1 MVEQAKWHKR
11 RWIAL
16 AFLAFSLLIISLD
29 TTVVNLALPSI
40 SNSNLHSSAS
50 GLQWIVDAYTL
61 VFAAS
66 LLTLGSI
73 GDRIGRKI
81 TLQIGLIAFGL
92 FSLGG
97 ALSNS
102 TGMLIAMRGAMG
114 LAGAALMP
122 STLSILTATFRDPKE
137 RAQAIAMWAAVFALG
152 AGIGPLVGGW
162 LLQHFQWEAVFYIN
176 LPVVAIALIG
186 GYFFIHNS
194 KDEHPRK
201 VDLVGSLLSIAGLF
215 ALVYGIIE
223 AGQSSWTAHKVLYSF
238 GAAAV
243 LLAAFAVSEWR
254 SSEPMLPLRFFKNM
268 SFTGANMALALISF
282 AMFGIMF
289 FMSQYFQTVQG
300 YSALQAG
307 VRLLPMAG
315 MSFVA
320 AMMSAKVAQRVGTKV
335 AVGTGILIASAGLFY
350 LSQVA
355 KVDTSYGTIVLVMCI
370 ISMGMGLTMSPAT
383 NSIMGSLPVNK
394 AGVGSAMNDTTRL
407 LGGALGV
414 AVLGTIMNNIY
425 IAKIND
431 ALAGAPQP
439 ILDAARSSIQ
449 GAHIVAGKIATG
461 EIPGVDP
468 ALASSLAKTIV
479 DKSNEAFVSGMVR
492 GVLIA
497 GIIMV
502 VASLVTFIIL
512 PMRVRPA
519 KEEPQVVS
527 VPDTAKGAAPG
538 PVPETVVEEEEH

>member
-1 MVEQAKWHKR
+1 MDMEQAKWHNR

-16 AFLAFSLLIISLD
+16 AFLACSLLIISLD

-40 SNSNLHSSAS
+40 SKNLGSSAS

-81 TLQIGLIAFGL
+81 TLQVGLIAFGL

-162 LLQHFQWEAVFYIN
+162 LLQRFQWEAVFYIN
-176 LPVVAIALIG
+176 MPVVAIALIG

-238 GAAAV
+238 GAAVV
-243 LLAAFAVSEWR
+243 LLAAFTVSEWR
-254 SSEPMLPLRFFKNM
+254 SSEPMLPLRFFRNM

-300 YSALQAG
+300 YNALQAG

-320 AMMSAKVAQRVGTKV
+320 AIMSAKVAQRVGTKV

-350 LSQVA
+350 LSQIA
-355 KVDTSYGTIVLVMCI
+355 EADTSYSMIVLVMCI

-431 ALAGAPQP
+431 TLSGALSSSPQ
-439 ILDAARSSIQ
+439 LLEAARSSIQ
-449 GAHIVAGKIATG
+449 GAHIAAQQIQSINPTLAGM
-461 EIPGVDP
+461 
-468 ALASSLAKTIV
+468 IV
-479 DKSNEAFVSGMVR
+479 DSANQAFMSGMVR
-492 GVLIA
+492 AVMIA

-519 KEEPQVVS
+519 KEEDQTTS
-527 VPDTAKGAAPG
+527 ASEMAR
-538 PVPETVVEEEEH
+538 ETTPISRQ

>member
-1 MVEQAKWHKR
+1 MADQSKAYKT

-16 AFLAFSLLIISLD
+16 AFLAFSLLVISLD

-40 SNSNLHSSAS
+40 SKNLGSSAS
-50 GLQWIVDAYTL
+50 GLQWIVSAYTL
-61 VFAAS
+61 VFASS

-102 TGMLIAMRGAMG
+102 TGMLIGMRAAMG
-114 LAGAALMP
+114 LAGAAMMP

-152 AGIGPLVGGW
+152 SGIGPLVGGW
-162 LLQHFQWEAVFYIN
+162 LLQRFQWEAVFYIN
-176 LPVVAIALIG
+176 LPVVAMALIG
-186 GYFFIHNS
+186 GYFFIQNS

-223 AGQSSWTAHKVLYSF
+223 AGQTGWTAHKVLYSF

-254 SSEPMLPLRFFKNM
+254 SPEPMLPLRFFKNM
-268 SFTGANMALALISF
+268 SFTGANMALTLISF

-289 FMSQYFQTVQG
+289 FMSQFLQTVQG

-320 AMMSAKVAQRVGTKV
+320 AIVSAKVAQRVGTKV

-350 LSQVA
+350 LSQIA
-355 KVDTSYGTIVLVMCI
+355 KVDTSYGMLVIVMCI

-425 IAKIND
+425 IAEIND
-431 ALAGAPQP
+431 TLSGALSSSPQ
-439 ILDAARSSIQ
+439 LLEAARSSIQ
-449 GAHIVAGKIATG
+449 GAHYAAQQIQSINPT
-461 EIPGVDP
+461 
-468 ALASSLAKTIV
+468 LASMIV
-479 DKSNEAFVSGMVR
+479 DSANQAFMSGMVR
-492 GVLIA
+492 AVTIA
-497 GIIMV
+497 GVIMAA
-502 VASLVTFIIL
+502 ASVVTFVIL
-512 PMRVRPA
+512 PTRVRPA
-519 KEEPQVVS
+519 KEEDQTTLVS
-527 VPDTAKGAAPG
+527 ETAR
-538 PVPETVVEEEEH
+538 ETTPISRKWGRSRD

>member
-1 MVEQAKWHKR
+1 MADQSKAYKT

-16 AFLAFSLLIISLD
+16 AFLAFSLLVISLD

-40 SNSNLHSSAS
+40 SKNLGSSAS
-50 GLQWIVDAYTL
+50 GLQWIVSAYTL
-61 VFAAS
+61 VFASS

-102 TGMLIAMRGAMG
+102 TGMLIGMRAAMG
-114 LAGAALMP
+114 LAGAAMMP

-152 AGIGPLVGGW
+152 SGIGPLVGGW
-162 LLQHFQWEAVFYIN
+162 LLQRFQWEAVFYIN
-176 LPVVAIALIG
+176 LPVVAMALIG
-186 GYFFIHNS
+186 GYFFIQNS

-223 AGQSSWTAHKVLYSF
+223 AGQTGWTAHKVLYSF

-254 SSEPMLPLRFFKNM
+254 SPEPMLPLRFFKNM
-268 SFTGANMALALISF
+268 SFTGANMALTLISF

-289 FMSQYFQTVQG
+289 FMSQFLQTVQG

-320 AMMSAKVAQRVGTKV
+320 AIVSAKVAQRVGTKV

-350 LSQVA
+350 LSQIA
-355 KVDTSYGTIVLVMCI
+355 KVDTSYGMLVLVMCI

-425 IAKIND
+425 IAEIND
-431 ALAGAPQP
+431 TLSGALSSSPQ
-439 ILDAARSSIQ
+439 LLEAARSSIQ
-449 GAHIVAGKIATG
+449 GAHYAAQQIQSINPT
-461 EIPGVDP
+461 
-468 ALASSLAKTIV
+468 LASMIV
-479 DKSNEAFVSGMVR
+479 DSANQAFMSGMVR
-492 GVLIA
+492 AVTIA
-497 GIIMV
+497 GVIMAA
-502 VASLVTFIIL
+502 ASVVTFVIL
-512 PMRVRPA
+512 PTRVRPA
-519 KEEPQVVS
+519 KEEDQTTLVS
-527 VPDTAKGAAPG
+527 ETAR
-538 PVPETVVEEEEH
+538 ETTPISRKWGRSRD

>member
-1 MVEQAKWHKR
+1 VADQSKAYKT

-16 AFLAFSLLIISLD
+16 AFLAFSLLVISLD

-40 SNSNLHSSAS
+40 SKNLGSSAS
-50 GLQWIVDAYTL
+50 GLQWIVSAYTL
-61 VFAAS
+61 VFASS

-102 TGMLIAMRGAMG
+102 TGMLIGMRAAMG
-114 LAGAALMP
+114 LAGAAMMP

-152 AGIGPLVGGW
+152 SGIGPLVGGW
-162 LLQHFQWEAVFYIN
+162 LLQRFQWEAVFYIN
-176 LPVVAIALIG
+176 LPVVAMALIG
-186 GYFFIHNS
+186 GYFFIQNS

-223 AGQSSWTAHKVLYSF
+223 AGQTGWTAHKVLYSF

-254 SSEPMLPLRFFKNM
+254 SPEPMLPLRFFKNM
-268 SFTGANMALALISF
+268 SFTGANMALTLISF

-289 FMSQYFQTVQG
+289 FMSQFLQTVQG

-320 AMMSAKVAQRVGTKV
+320 AIVSAKVAQRVGTKV

-350 LSQVA
+350 LSQIA
-355 KVDTSYGTIVLVMCI
+355 KVDTSYGMLVIVMCI

-425 IAKIND
+425 IAEIND
-431 ALAGAPQP
+431 TLSGALSSSPQ
-439 ILDAARSSIQ
+439 LLEAARSSIQ
-449 GAHIVAGKIATG
+449 GAHYAAQQIQSINPT
-461 EIPGVDP
+461 
-468 ALASSLAKTIV
+468 LASMIV
-479 DKSNEAFVSGMVR
+479 DSANQAFMSGMVR
-492 GVLIA
+492 AVTIA
-497 GIIMV
+497 GVIMAA
-502 VASLVTFIIL
+502 ASVVTFVIL
-512 PMRVRPA
+512 PTRVRPA
-519 KEEPQVVS
+519 KEEDQTTLVS
-527 VPDTAKGAAPG
+527 ETAR
-538 PVPETVVEEEEH
+538 ETTPISRKWGRSRD

>member
-1 MVEQAKWHKR
+1 MDVEQAKWHKR

-16 AFLAFSLLIISLD
+16 VFLAFSLLVISLD

-40 SNSNLHSSAS
+40 SKNLGSSAS
-50 GLQWIVDAYTL
+50 GLQWIVSAYTL
-61 VFAAS
+61 VFASS

-102 TGMLIAMRGAMG
+102 TGMLIGMRAAMG
-114 LAGAALMP
+114 LAGAAMMP

-152 AGIGPLVGGW
+152 SGIGPLVGGW
-162 LLQHFQWEAVFYIN
+162 LLQRFQWEAVFYIN

-186 GYFFIHNS
+186 GYFFIQDS

-201 VDLVGSLLSIAGLF
+201 VDLVGSLLSITGLF

-223 AGQSSWTAHKVLYSF
+223 AGQTGWTAHKVLYSF

-254 SSEPMLPLRFFKNM
+254 SPEPMLPLRFFRNM
-268 SFTGANMALALISF
+268 SFTGANMALTLISF

-289 FMSQYFQTVQG
+289 FMSQFLQTVQG

-335 AVGTGILIASAGLFY
+335 AVGTGILIAAGGLFY
-350 LSQVA
+350 LSQIA
-355 KVDTSYGTIVLVMCI
+355 EVDTSYGMLVVVMCI

-383 NSIMGSLPVNK
+383 NSVMGSLPVSK

-414 AVLGTIMNNIY
+414 AVLGTIMNNLY
-425 IAKIND
+425 IAKIDD
-431 ALAGAPQP
+431 ALSGALSSSPQ
-439 ILDAARSSIQ
+439 LLEAARSSIQ
-449 GAHIVAGKIATG
+449 GAHIAAQQIQSINPTLAGMILDSA
-461 EIPGVDP
+461 
-468 ALASSLAKTIV
+468 
-479 DKSNEAFVSGMVR
+479 NQAFMSGMVR
-492 GVLIA
+492 AVTIA

-502 VASLVTFIIL
+502 AASVVTFIIL

-519 KEEPQVVS
+519 KEEDQTTLVS
-527 VPDTAKGAAPG
+527 
-538 PVPETVVEEEEH
+538 ETTPTSRK

>member
-1 MVEQAKWHKR
+1 MDIEQAKWHKR

-16 AFLAFSLLIISLD
+16 AFLGFSLLVISLD

-40 SNSNLHSSAS
+40 SKELGSSSS
-50 GLQWIVDAYTL
+50 GLQWIVDAYIL
-61 VFAAS
+61 VFASS

-73 GDRIGRKI
+73 GDRIGRKK

-97 ALSNS
+97 ALSTS
-102 TGMLIAMRGAMG
+102 TGMLIGMRAMMG
-114 LAGAALMP
+114 LAGAAMMP
-122 STLSILTATFRDPKE
+122 STLSILTATFREPKE

-152 AGIGPLVGGW
+152 SGLGPLVGGY
-162 LLQHFQWEAVFYIN
+162 LLEHFQWEAVFYIN
-176 LPVVAIALIG
+176 LPIVAIGLIG
-186 GYFFIHNS
+186 GYFFIQDS
-194 KDEHPRK
+194 RDDHPRK

-223 AGQSSWTAHKVLYSF
+223 AGQSSWTDHKVLYAF

-243 LLAAFAVSEWR
+243 LLVAFAVSEWR

-268 SFTGANMALALISF
+268 SFTGANMALTLISF

-300 YSALQAG
+300 YTALQAG

-320 AMMSAKVAQRVGTKV
+320 AIVSARVAQRVGTKV
-335 AVGTGILIASAGLFY
+335 AVGTGILIASGGLFY
-350 LSQVA
+350 LCRVA
-355 KVDTSYGTIVLVMCI
+355 EVDTSYGMIVIGMCV

-394 AGVGSAMNDTTRL
+394 AGVGSAMNDTTRM

-414 AVLGTIMNNIY
+414 AVLGTIMNNLY
-425 IAKIND
+425 IARIND
-431 ALAGAPQP
+431 ALGGTLSSSPQ
-439 ILDAARSSIQ
+439 LLEAARSSVQ
-449 GAHIVAGKIATG
+449 GAHIVAQQIQS
-461 EIPGVDP
+461 INP
-468 ALASSLAKTIV
+468 ALAGMIV
-479 DKSNEAFVSGMVR
+479 ESANQAFTSGMVR
-492 GVLIA
+492 GMVIA
-497 GIIMV
+497 AIIMLM
-502 VASLVTFIIL
+502 ASLATFVIL

-519 KEEPQVVS
+519 KEEDQTTPLPEIDKETTPISPQ
-527 VPDTAKGAAPG
+527 
-538 PVPETVVEEEEH
+538 

>member
-1 MVEQAKWHKR
+1 
-11 RWIAL
+11 
-16 AFLAFSLLIISLD
+16 
-29 TTVVNLALPSI
+29 
-40 SNSNLHSSAS
+40 
-50 GLQWIVDAYTL
+50 
-61 VFAAS
+61 
-66 LLTLGSI
+66 
-73 GDRIGRKI
+73 
-81 TLQIGLIAFGL
+81 
-92 FSLGG
+92 
-97 ALSNS
+97 
-102 TGMLIAMRGAMG
+102 
-114 LAGAALMP
+114 MP

-162 LLQHFQWEAVFYIN
+162 LLQRFQWQAVFYIN
-176 LPVVAIALIG
+176 MPVVAVALIG

-238 GAAAV
+238 GAAVV

-254 SSEPMLPLRFFKNM
+254 SSEPMLPLRFFRNM

-289 FMSQYFQTVQG
+289 FMSQFFQTVQG

-307 VRLLPMAG
+307 IRLLPMAG

-335 AVGTGILIASAGLFY
+335 AVGTGILIAAAGLFY

-414 AVLGTIMNNIY
+414 AVLGTIMNNLY

-449 GAHIVAGKIATG
+449 GAHIVAGKIAAG
-461 EIPGVDP
+461 QVPGVDP
-468 ALASSLAKTIV
+468 ALANSIV
-479 DKSNEAFVSGMVR
+479 DSANQAFMSGMVR
-492 GVLIA
+492 AVMIA

-519 KEEPQVVS
+519 KEEDQITPVS
-527 VPDTAKGAAPG
+527 DTAK
-538 PVPETVVEEEEH
+538 ETTPISRR

>member
-1 MVEQAKWHKR
+1 MDMEQAKWHNR

-16 AFLAFSLLIISLD
+16 AFLACSLLIISLD

-40 SNSNLHSSAS
+40 SKNLGSSAS

-61 VFAAS
+61 VFASS

-73 GDRIGRKI
+73 GDRIGRKV
-81 TLQIGLIAFGL
+81 TLQIGLIAFAL

-102 TGMLIAMRGAMG
+102 TSMLIAMRGAMG

-162 LLQHFQWEAVFYIN
+162 LLQRFQWEAVFYIN
-176 LPVVAIALIG
+176 LPVVAIALVG

-201 VDLVGSLLSIAGLF
+201 VDLVGSLLSIVGLF

-238 GAAAV
+238 GAAVV

-254 SSEPMLPLRFFKNM
+254 SSEPMLPLRFFRNM

-289 FMSQYFQTVQG
+289 FMSQFLQTVQG
-300 YSALQAG
+300 YSALEAG
-307 VRLLPMAG
+307 ERLLPMAG

-320 AMMSAKVAQRVGTKV
+320 AIVSAKVAQRVGTKV

-350 LSQVA
+350 LSQIA
-355 KVDTSYGTIVLVMCI
+355 KVDTSYGMLVIVMCV

-431 ALAGAPQP
+431 TLSGALSSSPQL
-439 ILDAARSSIQ
+439 LDAARSSIQ
-449 GAHIVAGKIATG
+449 GAHIAAQQIQSINPTLAGM
-461 EIPGVDP
+461 
-468 ALASSLAKTIV
+468 IV
-479 DKSNEAFVSGMVR
+479 DSANQAFMSGMVR
-492 GVLIA
+492 AVMIA

-519 KEEPQVVS
+519 KEEDQTTPASEMARETTLVS
-527 VPDTAKGAAPG
+527 RK
-538 PVPETVVEEEEH
+538 

>member
-1 MVEQAKWHKR
+1 M
-11 RWIAL
+11 
-16 AFLAFSLLIISLD
+16 
-29 TTVVNLALPSI
+29 
-40 SNSNLHSSAS
+40 
-50 GLQWIVDAYTL
+50 
-61 VFAAS
+61 
-66 LLTLGSI
+66 
-73 GDRIGRKI
+73 
-81 TLQIGLIAFGL
+81 
-92 FSLGG
+92 
-97 ALSNS
+97 
-102 TGMLIAMRGAMG
+102 
-114 LAGAALMP
+114 MP

-152 AGIGPLVGGW
+152 SGIGPLVGGW
-162 LLQHFQWEAVFYIN
+162 LLQRFQWEAVFYIN
-176 LPVVAIALIG
+176 LPVVAVALIG
-186 GYFFIHNS
+186 GYFFIQNS

-223 AGQSSWTAHKVLYSF
+223 AGQTGWTAHKVLYSF

-268 SFTGANMALALISF
+268 SFTGANMALTLISF

-289 FMSQYFQTVQG
+289 FMSQFLQTVQG

-307 VRLLPMAG
+307 VRMLPMAG

-320 AMMSAKVAQRVGTKV
+320 AVMSAKVAQRVGTKV

-350 LSQVA
+350 LSQIA
-355 KVDTSYGTIVLVMCI
+355 EVDTSYGMLVVVMCV

-439 ILDAARSSIQ
+439 ILEAARNSIQ
-449 GAHIVAGKIATG
+449 GAHIIAGKIAAG
-461 EIPGVDP
+461 QIPGVDP
-468 ALASSLAKTIV
+468 ALANSILDSA
-479 DKSNEAFVSGMVR
+479 NQAFMSGMVR
-492 GVLIA
+492 AVTIA

-502 VASLVTFIIL
+502 VASVVTFIIL

-519 KEEPQVVS
+519 KEEDQTTLVS
-527 VPDTAKGAAPG
+527 ETAR
-538 PVPETVVEEEEH
+538 ETTPISQK